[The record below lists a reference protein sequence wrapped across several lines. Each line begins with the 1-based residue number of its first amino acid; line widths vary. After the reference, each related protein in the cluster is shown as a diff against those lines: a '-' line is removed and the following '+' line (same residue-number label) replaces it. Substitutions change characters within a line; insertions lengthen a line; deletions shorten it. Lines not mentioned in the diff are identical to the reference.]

1 MNQCA
6 LGKQGEK
13 KKHISKYFIIS
24 GAVLLSSLWAE
35 RTDLELKMRERCI
48 REKLHLFS
56 INTNSSARKMTPS
69 WRTAAV
75 VSLDLQQLKCFHKS
89 LITLCLNI

>member
-13 KKHISKYFIIS
+13 KKHISKHFIIS

-48 REKLHLFS
+48 KEKLHLFS

-89 LITLCLNI
+89 LTVFV